1 MSLCVIDASALLRL
15 MTAQPEAEA
24 LEQQLTAA
32 SLVIAPALLL
42 TEVANVLWKLQ
53 RAKALPDGADPQDL
67 LRTAAEL
74 VDHLEPDRSLQA
86 EALAL
91 AIRLNHPVYDCLY
104 LALARREAATL
115 VSCDQR
121 LLSLAQQVLP

>member
-1 MSLCVIDASALLRL
+1 M
-15 MTAQPEAEA
+15 
-24 LEQQLTAA
+24 
-32 SLVIAPALLL
+32 APTLLL

-53 RAKALPDGADPQDL
+53 RAKALPAGSDPQDL

-74 VDHLEPDRSLQA
+74 VDHLEPDRALQA

-104 LALARREAATL
+104 LALARREAAML
-115 VSCDQR
+115 LSCDQR
-121 LLSLAQQVLP
+121 LLRLAEQVLP